1 MDIAF
6 LIIGIICLHY
16 RKPEISFTIFI
27 GLSTSYFQMGTNLSE
42 LIVAHNVSD
51 TGMLL
56 FFYMYFYGIWNKQQY
71 PLPVS
76 RQLYWPLFAF
86 GLFLVLTVLYD
97 YARGRT
103 VISILQTYRHWIL
116 LFFAMPFVRLYPIST
131 FEKSVKLIMYMSVF
145 ATVLI
150 LMDHY
155 AGTHIL
161 QKDAGMF
168 LSKSGVAYKRGAIPT
183 TYCIFYIFL
192 LLTDYYKDLNPKLK
206 YLFVGLFFLSIA
218 ASMIRSQLFS
228 VLLGIFFI
236 LYITEKIRISN
247 LGTIFISV
255 GLIMGIVLSDSGL
268 RERTLLGIKEV
279 QGLSSTS
286 SKKEEGNMTFRLN
299 LLKERYEYVSSK
311 WDRTLFG
318 IGSIREKEFP
328 TTFKVGL
335 YNAQI
340 GRATQLDT
348 SDIAW
353 AILVLRLGILGTILL
368 MFIWVKMVGLFK
380 ICSNTF
386 GKAGYVFLCISFL
399 ISFCGP
405 NFSQGNYWLFMLIL
419 LMVSYHIEN
428 QEETFE

>member
-1 MDIAF
+1 
-6 LIIGIICLHY
+6 
-16 RKPEISFTIFI
+16 
-27 GLSTSYFQMGTNLSE
+27 
-42 LIVAHNVSD
+42 
-51 TGMLL
+51 
-56 FFYMYFYGIWNKQQY
+56 
-71 PLPVS
+71 
-76 RQLYWPLFAF
+76 
-86 GLFLVLTVLYD
+86 
-97 YARGRT
+97 
-103 VISILQTYRHWIL
+103 
-116 LFFAMPFVRLYPIST
+116 
-131 FEKSVKLIMYMSVF
+131 
-145 ATVLI
+145 
-150 LMDHY
+150 
-155 AGTHIL
+155 
-161 QKDAGMF
+161 
-168 LSKSGVAYKRGAIPT
+168 
-183 TYCIFYIFL
+183 
-192 LLTDYYKDLNPKLK
+192 
-206 YLFVGLFFLSIA
+206 
-218 ASMIRSQLFS
+218 
-228 VLLGIFFI
+228 
-236 LYITEKIRISN
+236 
-247 LGTIFISV
+247 
-255 GLIMGIVLSDSGL
+255 
-268 RERTLLGIKEV
+268 
-279 QGLSSTS
+279 
-286 SKKEEGNMTFRLN
+286 MTFRLN

-419 LMVSYHIEN
+419 LMVSCHIEN